1 MGNGHLAALTWAGP
15 GAGGRRRGGRDVAGS
30 ASPRRAPPSS
40 AGTPRCAV
48 TGGNDPATPGIKDV
62 VPRKAASGDK
72 GRAYGATPPSRPVP
86 GTNPRG
92 RSPGPTLVT
101 GPRDPVLRAANRPGR
116 DGGRHSPAGVHT
128 DMTVDSQETLAF
140 TTPLPVDTFFSNN
153 RQFGGS

>member
-1 MGNGHLAALTWAGP
+1 MGNGHHAALTWAGP

-72 GRAYGATPPSRPVP
+72 GRAYGATPPSRPVA
-86 GTNPRG
+86 GTNPRD
-92 RSPGPTLVT
+92 RSSGPGP
-101 GPRDPVLRAANRPGR
+101 PAANRPGR